1 MKTSLF
7 LNNILILTIA
17 LTLFSCSKTSKVNSF
32 VFKGIGTI
40 LSVSYYGEKN
50 TKVELKIKNYMKQFE
65 KDVSYYNKRGYV
77 GKINTFAGKKEIK
90 VPNWLCLLIK
100 KSASYSLKTD
110 VLLI

>member
-1 MKTSLF
+1 
-7 LNNILILTIA
+7 
-17 LTLFSCSKTSKVNSF
+17 
-32 VFKGIGTI
+32 
-40 LSVSYYGEKN
+40 
-50 TKVELKIKNYMKQFE
+50 MKQFE